1 MIAEDKKQEHRGAA
15 QIHLLFDSQFFC
27 GMRINRESREPFAQG
42 PRLRKKTVMEFLS
55 QSVSPVQR
63 SQGDKLYQ
71 VVTIAAMVIV
81 LVSVWVF

>member
-1 MIAEDKKQEHRGAA
+1 
-15 QIHLLFDSQFFC
+15 
-27 GMRINRESREPFAQG
+27 
-42 PRLRKKTVMEFLS
+42 MEFLS